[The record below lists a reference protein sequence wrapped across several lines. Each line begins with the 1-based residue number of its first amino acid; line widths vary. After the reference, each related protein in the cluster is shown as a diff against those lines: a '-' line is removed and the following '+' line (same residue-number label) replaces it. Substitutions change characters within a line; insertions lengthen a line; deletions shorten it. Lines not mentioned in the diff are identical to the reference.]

1 MNQADMANEAVK
13 LAPAA
18 PVTVMTFMG
27 YSVSDWASW
36 LTAFYVLLLI
46 GNFFWTKLIR
56 PWRRSHLK
64 DDDFNG

>member
-1 MNQADMANEAVK
+1 MANEAVK

-27 YSVSDWASW
+27 YSVQDWASW

-46 GNFFWTKLIR
+46 GSFIWKTVR
-56 PWRRSHLK
+56 PWLRGGRDK
-64 DDDFNG
+64 EGPDA

>member
-27 YSVSDWASW
+27 YSVQDWASW
-36 LTAFYVLLLI
+36 LTAFYALLLI
-46 GNFFWTKLIR
+46 GNFIWKAIR
-56 PWRRSHLK
+56 PWVHGK
-64 DDDFNG
+64 EEEGPDA

>member
-1 MNQADMANEAVK
+1 MIEADMANEAVK

-27 YSVSDWASW
+27 YSVQDWASW

-46 GNFFWTKLIR
+46 GSFIWKTLR
-56 PWRRSHLK
+56 PWFQGSRDK
-64 DDDFNG
+64 EGPDA